1 MRGSSHYYTSWSEV
15 LVCYT
20 RMRTK
25 NHRVAYS
32 RGPVTELNQNGERVG
47 ALSLHVTVE
56 AV

>member
-25 NHRVAYS
+25 NRVAYS
-32 RGPVTELNQNGERVG
+32 RGSVTELNQNGERVG
-47 ALSLHVTVE
+47 ALSLLVTVA